1 MCAQIV
7 AMCVCRRA
15 ARNARPQ
22 NDPVTN
28 LLPAQGSAT
37 CRSLGTPAG
46 RPGLCRKGRR
56 VRTRGLRRGRPGL
69 SWSSTIVISGIVTGD
84 PIVETKTI
92 CDVRLALAPYCS
104 AKMTVFAAAGIVIMT
119 PLTSGS
125 AKSREKSAGTT
136 RRRTALAD
144 YLPRRQRRTRCGH
157 PAREVDRIDERPWYI

>member
-1 MCAQIV
+1 MQEFGYTGG
-7 AMCVCRRA
+7 
-15 ARNARPQ
+15 NTRPLSQ
-22 NDPVTN
+22 R
-28 LLPAQGSAT
+28 SA
-37 CRSLGTPAG
+37 SSQ
-46 RPGLCRKGRR
+46 
-56 VRTRGLRRGRPGL
+56 RGLRRGRPGL

-144 YLPRRQRRTRCGH
+144 HLPRRQRRKRCGH
-157 PAREVDRIDERPWYI
+157 PAREVDRIDERPWYIYRAEGEDEPDHGGRDPRGLQAVSS